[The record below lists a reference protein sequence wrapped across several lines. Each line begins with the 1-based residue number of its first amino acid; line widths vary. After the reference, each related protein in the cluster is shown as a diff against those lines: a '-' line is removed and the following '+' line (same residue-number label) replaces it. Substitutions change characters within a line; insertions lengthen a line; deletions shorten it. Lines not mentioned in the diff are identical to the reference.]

1 MCARGAACPLRKRK
15 QRGFCHHAKRCVV
28 CDQHSCEKCSLIRG
42 DGDDVARIARHLG
55 SEAFVVVDFD
65 RTLCST
71 RAGADPSIIGKKKP
85 PVADEAL
92 VELLAST
99 KRGVVL
105 TRNSH
110 RDGIRQFLDARH
122 LGHVAVRSAKLEK
135 TSKAAILKELLD
147 AQDARFANRPI
158 PGTHGVRAVYADDD
172 VHELCEEGVAALAWA
187 GRVVRV
193 LFAPGGVG

>member
-1 MCARGAACPLRKRK
+1 MTVKTSRAEPTAFTLDKVQYTFENPVSWVLAAARQLGMAVRRDAAL
-15 QRGFCHHAKRCVV
+15 
-28 CDQHSCEKCSLIRG
+28 LWI
-42 DGDDVARIARHLG
+42 
-55 SEAFVVVDFD
+55 
-65 RTLCST
+65 
-71 RAGADPSIIGKKKP
+71 
-85 PVADEAL
+85 ADEAL
-92 VELLAST
+92 VELLASA

-110 RDGIRQFLDARH
+110 RDGIRTFLDERH
-122 LGHVAVRSAKLEK
+122 LGHVTVRSAKLEQ

-172 VHELCEEGVAALAWA
+172 VHELCEEGVAALSRA

>member
-1 MCARGAACPLRKRK
+1 M
-15 QRGFCHHAKRCVV
+15 
-28 CDQHSCEKCSLIRG
+28 
-42 DGDDVARIARHLG
+42 
-55 SEAFVVVDFD
+55 
-65 RTLCST
+65 
-71 RAGADPSIIGKKKP
+71 GKKKP

-92 VELLAST
+92 VELLASA

-110 RDGIRQFLDARH
+110 RDGIRKFLEERH
-122 LGHVAVRSAKLEK
+122 LGHVAVRSAKLER

-172 VHELCEEGVAALAWA
+172 VHELCEEGVAALA
-187 GRVVRV
+187 
-193 LFAPGGVG
+193 

>member
-1 MCARGAACPLRKRK
+1 M
-15 QRGFCHHAKRCVV
+15 
-28 CDQHSCEKCSLIRG
+28 
-42 DGDDVARIARHLG
+42 
-55 SEAFVVVDFD
+55 
-65 RTLCST
+65 
-71 RAGADPSIIGKKKP
+71 
-85 PVADEAL
+85 
-92 VELLAST
+92 
-99 KRGVVL
+99 L

-110 RDGIRQFLDARH
+110 RDGIRTFLDDRH

-172 VHELCEEGVAALAWA
+172 VHELCEEGVAALARA